1 MIDVQIILS
10 IFALNISIIIWHM
23 TLQQLKY
30 IVAIDRYRNF
40 AKAADACGISQPTLS
55 AMLVKLEEE
64 LDVRIFERNNKNVQ
78 PTANGEQIIRQAER
92 TLTEAER
99 ITWIVSEEKGK
110 VAGELSL
117 SVGPTIAP
125 YILPKFIK
133 HYVADFPQ
141 VTLSVKELKADAML
155 SELQLGHLDAGIAIS
170 GNVQQGILEIPLYTE
185 RFMVYLS
192 ENCWR
197 KLPVFHPKNLEHE
210 KMWVMKEAQCL
221 RDSAFS
227 FCKAKTKGRHI
238 YEAGSIETLIRIV
251 DENGGFTI
259 ALHPTRL
266 HPPSDAGHH
275 HQHAPPIHA
284 QRHDGGAHCQVW
296 YQALIPKFSPFLPLP
311 VSERIHE
318 CWCFRPVQDGTPW
331 PIGSLG
337 AQPRCGHQR

>member
-133 HYVADFPQ
+133 HYVEDFPQ

-170 GNVQQGILEIPLYTE
+170 GNAQQGILEIPLYTE

-259 ALHPTRL
+259 
-266 HPPSDAGHH
+266 
-275 HQHAPPIHA
+275 
-284 QRHDGGAHCQVW
+284 
-296 YQALIPKFSPFLPLP
+296 IPEMHLPFLSDRQRENVRPIEGDYLSQRR
-311 VSERIHE
+311 VSLYIRQDYIRQAMLGTITNTLLRFMPKGMMEERI
-318 CWCFRPVQDGTPW
+318 DKYG
-331 PIGSLG
+331 IKL
-337 AQPRCGHQR
+337 

>member
-1 MIDVQIILS
+1 
-10 IFALNISIIIWHM
+10 M

-133 HYVADFPQ
+133 HYVEDFPQ

-170 GNVQQGILEIPLYTE
+170 GNAQQDILEIPLYTE

-259 ALHPTRL
+259 
-266 HPPSDAGHH
+266 
-275 HQHAPPIHA
+275 
-284 QRHDGGAHCQVW
+284 
-296 YQALIPKFSPFLPLP
+296 IPEMHLPFLSDRQRENVRPIEGDYLSQRR
-311 VSERIHE
+311 VSLYIRQDYIRQAMLGTITNTLLRFMPKGMMEERI
-318 CWCFRPVQDGTPW
+318 VKYG
-331 PIGSLG
+331 IKL
-337 AQPRCGHQR
+337 